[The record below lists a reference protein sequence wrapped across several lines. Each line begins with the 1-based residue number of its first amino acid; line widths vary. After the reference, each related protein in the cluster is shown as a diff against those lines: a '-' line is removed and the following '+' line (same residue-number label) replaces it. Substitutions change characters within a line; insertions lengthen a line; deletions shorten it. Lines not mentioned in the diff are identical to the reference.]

1 MNNFMETVN
10 LLEQRASG
18 VIAWLTSQSS
28 QINQMQAQI
37 AKASADSQDLF
48 LQIGALKQ
56 KMSQKKGS

>member
-56 KMSQKKGS
+56 EMSQKKGS